1 MIVLVLA
8 MTRNPDQPSN
18 GSECLAQLRAFA
30 TEVWGSDAAAQRFLS
45 EPHPLLRGRIPRE
58 LARESEAGAH
68 AVERL
73 LGGLKYGAA
82 V

>member
-1 MIVLVLA
+1 LIMTSDPKRAAQDVERLA
-8 MTRNPDQPSN
+8 R
-18 GSECLAQLRAFA
+18 LWIFA

-45 EPHPLLRGRIPRE
+45 EPHPLLRGRTPRE
-58 LARESEAGAH
+58 LAIESDVGAH

-73 LGGLKYGAA
+73 LGGLKFGTT